1 MSEKSKKSASK
12 KTTAKKTA
20 AKSTAKK
27 ATSKKSPPKKLST
40 ATKKKPTTAKTT
52 AKKPTS
58 KKPAAKTTTAK
69 KPTTTAKPRSR
80 KLKIIKAQI
89 LSYRRNNR
97 LQTTNQAIAKIL
109 DDCNHKTLVGK
120 KFVLEFPNSEATA
133 KGVVASIHGKSK
145 SRLVRIRFDNAG
157 MSAHALNLIGDIH
170 I

>member
-1 MSEKSKKSASK
+1 MSEKSKKPASK
-12 KTTAKKTA
+12 KTTAKKPA

-27 ATSKKSPPKKLST
+27 ATSKKSPPKKL
-40 ATKKKPTTAKTT
+40 
-52 AKKPTS
+52 TS

-109 DDCNHKTLVGK
+109 DDCNHKTLIGK
-120 KFVLEFPNSEATA
+120 KFVLDFPNSEATA
-133 KGVVASIHGKSK
+133 KGVVTGIHGKSK
-145 SRLVRIRFDNAG
+145 SRQVRIRFDNAG